1 MSKTKPLEMKSY
13 FISNEGLCNSPFHTM
28 KGCVMRIYEAAAD
41 DATLDKLI
49 SLSKDWAEEN
59 SCYGYRANERS
70 DIEGNRIFLASEG
83 ASVAGYLFGKVCP
96 SQSMKSV
103 MPEGTPF
110 FEVEELYVVPQKRS
124 QGIGA
129 ALFRFAEDAVKGEAE
144 YIVLSTATKN
154 WRSVLHFY
162 IDEIGMQFWSARLF
176 KKLPRP

>member
-1 MSKTKPLEMKSY
+1 
-13 FISNEGLCNSPFHTM
+13 
-28 KGCVMRIYEAAAD
+28 CVMRIYEAAAD

-70 DIEGNRIFLASEG
+70 DIEGNRIFLALEG

-176 KKLPRP
+176 KKLPRPQRIAKSAG